1 MGGMLA
7 LGMGVGASI
16 GAATYNIGMWV
27 AIGVAVGVGAAGPT
41 TGGRRIVFAQTVS
54 LRSLIQPTRKQAATK
69 IDHGFAGGSFD
80 YGKLTPN
87 RAASSEI

>member
-1 MGGMLA
+1 MIKTMSNGRGSSMGGMLA

-41 TGGRRIVFAQTVS
+41 TGGQANCLRPNGVAALLDPAYTQTS
-54 LRSLIQPTRKQAATK
+54 RDQ
-69 IDHGFAGGSFD
+69 
-80 YGKLTPN
+80 N
-87 RAASSEI
+87 